1 MSAITTHV
9 LDTARG
15 RPAEGVPVVLEVQ
28 TGEGGWQTLGR
39 GKTDADGRLR
49 DLLAQGEKLGLGV
62 YRLTFETATYF
73 AAHGLAGFYPE
84 VCVTFYVADSSQHY
98 HVPLLL
104 SPFGYSTYRGS

>member
-9 LDTARG
+9 LDTSRG
-15 RPAEGVPVVLEVQ
+15 RPAAGVPVVLEKR
-28 TGEGGWQTLGR
+28 TDEGGWQKLGS

-49 DLLAQGEKLGLGV
+49 DLLSDEQKLGPGV
-62 YRLTFETATYF
+62 YRLTFDAAAYF
-73 AAHGLAGFYPE
+73 DAQGVAGFYPE
-84 VCVTFYVADSSQHY
+84 VSVTFSVSDASQHY

>member
-15 RPAEGVPVVLEVQ
+15 RPAAGVAVILELQ
-28 TGEGGWQTLGR
+28 TAQEWQLLGQ
-39 GKTDADGRLR
+39 GMTDADGRLH
-49 DLLAQGEKLGLGV
+49 DLLPAEFALAPGV
-62 YRLTFETATYF
+62 YRLTFDTAAYF
-73 AAHGLAGFYPE
+73 VAQQSESFYPL
-84 VCVTFYVADSSQHY
+84 VVISFAVRDALQHY